1 MDEEHMYENNTLQE
15 NGMRTQSSDT
25 SPEAERVQIDLLRK
39 AGVVRRIEL
48 AFSLTQSAI
57 ELSRQGMR
65 RRYPLASEEDLN
77 LLFVELNYGKELADR
92 VRTALSRREL

>member
-1 MDEEHMYENNTLQE
+1 
-15 NGMRTQSSDT
+15 MRTQSSDT

-39 AGVVRRIEL
+39 AGVARRIEL

-57 ELSRQGMR
+57 ELSRQGMW
-65 RRYPLASEEDLN
+65 RRYPYASEEELN

-92 VRTALSRREL
+92 VRTDLARRKQ

>member
-1 MDEEHMYENNTLQE
+1 
-15 NGMRTQSSDT
+15 MRTQSSDT

-39 AGVVRRIEL
+39 AGEARRIEL

-65 RRYPLASEEDLN
+65 RRYPHASEEELN

-92 VRTALSRREL
+92 VRTALVRKRA